1 MNKLIVALVAG
12 TFVTAAA
19 AQTAAP
25 KLTTEER
32 RAAVRSTTQTGSE
45 GYESTSV
52 MYQRERAANVKASK
66 EVEKLSRA
74 EKKALA
80 KEANASVKNPDN
92 PSGTQGT
99 AAMQRT
105 TTAESKAVPKNR
117 PNLNTP
123 EARMA
128 LEDASTR

>member
-105 TTAESKAVPKNR
+105 TTAESKAVAKNR

>member
-12 TFVTAAA
+12 TFVTATA

-25 KLTTEER
+25 KLTHEER

-45 GYESTSV
+45 GFESTSV
-52 MYQRERAANVKASK
+52 MYQRERAANVQASK
-66 EVEKLSRA
+66 EVAKLSRA

-99 AAMQRT
+99 AAMQKT

-117 PNLNTP
+117 PDLNTP